1 MINEKLLKS
10 DERALLTLR
19 SLYKAYGYLPFKMS
33 KFEEYDLYVRNK
45 DFLVSE
51 GIITFTDTAGK
62 LMALKPD
69 VTLSI
74 IKNGTDEKGCKQNVY
89 YNENVYRPSGETR
102 QYKEIMQA
110 GLECIGDVG
119 VYDLF
124 EVLLLAAKSL
134 SSISEDYV
142 LEISHMGILAGL
154 LEDISSDEDFASEIA
169 KCVKEKNAHEIRAI
183 GEKYGIEG
191 EKLDPLCEFIGIY
204 GSPASVIERLTPLCK
219 NETSKAA
226 LETLSAIAVLFEGRE
241 EAGNIRFDFS
251 IVNDMHYY
259 SGIVFGG
266 YLYGIPESVL
276 SGGQYGR
283 LMEKMGRRADA
294 VGFAIY
300 LDLLEGFGAKS
311 DSYDVD
317 VLVIAKSGAEPS
329 GIAKAVEALIKEG
342 KTVSVQSAIPEK
354 LRYKELIEL

>member
-1 MINEKLLKS
+1 MMDESILKTG
-10 DERALLTLR
+10 ERAIFALR
-19 SLYKAYGYLPFKMS
+19 QLYRSHGYLPYKMS

-45 DFLVSE
+45 DFLVSD

-62 LMALKPD
+62 LLALKPD

-74 IKNGTDEKGCKQNVY
+74 IKNGIDEKGCKQKVY

-134 SSISEDYV
+134 ASISDDYV
-142 LEISHMGILAGL
+142 LEISHMGILSGL
-154 LEDISSDEDFASEIA
+154 LDEISSDEAFRSEIA
-169 KCVKEKNAHEIRAI
+169 KCVKEKNAHEVLAI
-183 GEKYGIEG
+183 GEGSGIDA
-191 EKLDPLCEFIGIY
+191 EKLAPICEFIGIY
-204 GSPASVIERLTPLCK
+204 GEPRSVIERLTPLCK
-219 NETSKAA
+219 NEASSSA
-226 LETLSAIAVLFEGRE
+226 LATLSLIAALFEGRE
-241 EAGNIRFDFS
+241 EAKNIHFDFS

-266 YLYGIPESVL
+266 FIDGIPESVL

-283 LMEKMGRRADA
+283 LMAKMGRRADA

-300 LDLLEGFGAKS
+300 VDLLEGLNKS
-311 DSYDVD
+311 AEAYDVD
-317 VLVIAKSGAEPS
+317 VLLIADGESDPRQ
-329 GIAKAVEALIKEG
+329 IALATETLIKEG

-354 LRYKELIEL
+354 LRYRELITL